1 MWTYWTTAVS
11 DLFES
16 APVAQPLA
24 ARLRPQQ
31 LADVIG
37 QTHLLGSGGPLTQML
52 AHQHLPSIIFWGP
65 PGVGKTTL
73 ARLLSQHVDAQM
85 LTLSAVTSGV
95 KDIRQVVEQA
105 KAYQA
110 QGRRTVLFVDEVHRF
125 NKSQQD
131 AFLPFVEDGLITLIG
146 ATTENPAFE
155 LNAALLSRARV
166 LPLKSLTPDELSQLI
181 DRGLQGRAIAA
192 NARDALIDAADGDA
206 RRCLGLVESALDLTH
221 QQIELSDL
229 AHLLGAS
236 VRRFD
241 KGGDQFYDQIS
252 ALHKSVRGSSPDAAL
267 YWLARMLDG
276 GCDPLYLAR
285 RLVRMASEDI
295 GNAEPRGLQ
304 VAMDAYQAT
313 ERLGMPEAE
322 VALAQAT
329 SFLAA
334 LPKSNAVYVGWKA
347 AKALAQQGTFE
358 VPNHLRNAPTSLA
371 KSMGHGEDYRY
382 AHDEPDGYAAGV
394 NYFPDALAGTRIYRP
409 VDRGLEI
416 KIGERLARLQARDEQ
431 Q

>member
-1 MWTYWTTAVS
+1 MA
-11 DLFES
+11 DLFEQS
-16 APVAQPLA
+16 VIAQPLA
-24 ARLRPQQ
+24 ARLRPQALDQ
-31 LADVIG
+31 VIG
-37 QTHLLGSGGPLTQML
+37 QTHLLGPQGPLTQML
-52 AHQHLPSIIFWGP
+52 AQQHLPSIIFWGP

-73 ARLLSQHVDAQM
+73 ARLLSQHVDAEM

-95 KDIRQVVEQA
+95 KDIRQVIEQA
-105 KAYQA
+105 KALLA
-110 QGRRTVLFVDEVHRF
+110 RGRRTVLFVDEVHRF

-131 AFLPFVEDGLITLIG
+131 AFLPFVEEGLITLIG

-166 LPLKSLTPDELSQLI
+166 LPLKSLDRAELGQLI
-181 DRGLQGRAIAA
+181 DRGLQGRQMAD

-206 RRCLGLVESALDLTH
+206 RRCLGLVESAMDLT
-221 QQIELSDL
+221 QGDIELAEL
-229 AHLLGAS
+229 AHLLGGS

-285 RLVRMASEDI
+285 RFVRMASEDI
-295 GNAEPRGLQ
+295 GNADPRALQ

-322 VALAQAT
+322 VALAQAAA
-329 SFLAA
+329 FLASV
-334 LPKSNAVYVGWKA
+334 PKSNAVYVAWKA
-347 AKALAQQGTFE
+347 AKALAEQGGHE
-358 VPNHLRNAPTSLA
+358 VPNHLRNAPTALA
-371 KSMGHGEDYRY
+371 KSMGHGEEYRY
-382 AHDEPDGYAAGV
+382 AHDEPEGYAAGV
-394 NYFPDALAGTRIYRP
+394 NYFPQALAGTELYRP
-409 VDRGLEI
+409 VERGLEI
-416 KIGERLARLQARDEQ
+416 KIGERLARLKARDNSE
-431 Q
+431 

>member
-1 MWTYWTTAVS
+1 VA
-11 DLFES
+11 DLFEQS
-16 APVAQPLA
+16 VIAQPLA
-24 ARLRPQQ
+24 ARLRPQALDQ
-31 LADVIG
+31 VIG
-37 QTHLLGSGGPLTQML
+37 QTHLLGPQGPLTQML
-52 AHQHLPSIIFWGP
+52 AQQHLPSIIFWGP

-73 ARLLSQHVDAQM
+73 ARLLSQHVDAEM

-95 KDIRQVVEQA
+95 KDIRQVIEQA
-105 KAYQA
+105 KALLA
-110 QGRRTVLFVDEVHRF
+110 RGRRTVLFVDEVHRF

-131 AFLPFVEDGLITLIG
+131 AFLPFVEEGLITLIG

-166 LPLKSLTPDELSQLI
+166 LPLKSLDRAELGQLI
-181 DRGLQGRAIAA
+181 DRGLQGRQMAD

-206 RRCLGLVESALDLTH
+206 RRCLGLVESAMDLT
-221 QQIELSDL
+221 QGDIELAEL
-229 AHLLGAS
+229 AHLLGGS

-285 RLVRMASEDI
+285 RFVRMASEDI
-295 GNAEPRGLQ
+295 GNADPRALQ

-322 VALAQAT
+322 VALAQAAA
-329 SFLAA
+329 FLASV
-334 LPKSNAVYVGWKA
+334 PKSNAVYVAWKA
-347 AKALAQQGTFE
+347 AKALAEQGSHE
-358 VPNHLRNAPTSLA
+358 VPNHLRNAPTALA
-371 KSMGHGEDYRY
+371 KSMGHGEEYRY
-382 AHDEPDGYAAGV
+382 AHDEPEGYAAGV
-394 NYFPDALAGTRIYRP
+394 NYFPQALAGTELYRP
-409 VDRGLEI
+409 VERGLEI
-416 KIGERLARLQARDEQ
+416 KIGERLARLKARDNSE
-431 Q
+431 

>member
-1 MWTYWTTAVS
+1 
-11 DLFES
+11 
-16 APVAQPLA
+16 
-24 ARLRPQQ
+24 
-31 LADVIG
+31 
-37 QTHLLGSGGPLTQML
+37 ML
-52 AHQHLPSIIFWGP
+52 AQQHLPSIIFWGP

-73 ARLLSQHVDAQM
+73 ASLLSQHVDAEM

-95 KDIRQVVEQA
+95 KDIRQVIEQA
-105 KAYQA
+105 KALLA
-110 QGRRTVLFVDEVHRF
+110 RGRRTVLFVDEVHRF

-131 AFLPFVEDGLITLIG
+131 AFLPFVEEGLITLIG

-166 LPLKSLTPDELSQLI
+166 LPLKSLDRAELGQLI
-181 DRGLQGRAIAA
+181 DRGLQGRQMAD

-206 RRCLGLVESALDLTH
+206 RRCLGLVESAMDLT
-221 QQIELSDL
+221 QGDIELAEL
-229 AHLLGAS
+229 AHLLGGS

-285 RLVRMASEDI
+285 RFVRMASEDI
-295 GNAEPRGLQ
+295 GNADPRALQ

-322 VALAQAT
+322 VALAQAAV
-329 SFLAA
+329 FLASV
-334 LPKSNAVYVGWKA
+334 PKSNAVYVAWKA
-347 AKALAQQGTFE
+347 AKALAEQGSHE
-358 VPNHLRNAPTSLA
+358 VPNHLRNAPTALA
-371 KSMGHGEDYRY
+371 KSMGHGEEYRY
-382 AHDEPDGYAAGV
+382 AHDEPEGYAAGV
-394 NYFPDALAGTRIYRP
+394 NYFPQALAGTELYRP
-409 VDRGLEI
+409 VERGLEI
-416 KIGERLARLQARDEQ
+416 KIGERLARLKARDNSE
-431 Q
+431 

>member
-1 MWTYWTTAVS
+1 MA
-11 DLFES
+11 DLFEQS
-16 APVAQPLA
+16 VIAQPLA
-24 ARLRPQQ
+24 ARLRPQALDQ
-31 LADVIG
+31 VIG
-37 QTHLLGSGGPLTQML
+37 QTHLLGPQGPLTQML
-52 AHQHLPSIIFWGP
+52 AQQHLPSIIFWGP

-73 ARLLSQHVDAQM
+73 ARLLSQHVDAEM

-95 KDIRQVVEQA
+95 KDIRQVIEQA
-105 KAYQA
+105 KALLA
-110 QGRRTVLFVDEVHRF
+110 RGRRTVLFVDEVHRF

-131 AFLPFVEDGLITLIG
+131 AFLPFVEEGLITLIG

-166 LPLKSLTPDELSQLI
+166 LPLKSLDRAELGQLI
-181 DRGLQGRAIAA
+181 DRGLQGRQMAD

-206 RRCLGLVESALDLTH
+206 RRCLGLVESAMDLT
-221 QQIELSDL
+221 QGDIELAEL
-229 AHLLGAS
+229 AHLLGGS

-285 RLVRMASEDI
+285 RFVRMASEDI
-295 GNAEPRGLQ
+295 GNADPRALQ

-322 VALAQAT
+322 VALAQAAA
-329 SFLAA
+329 FLASV
-334 LPKSNAVYVGWKA
+334 PKSNAVYVAWKA
-347 AKALAQQGTFE
+347 AKALAEQGSHE
-358 VPNHLRNAPTSLA
+358 VPNHLRNAPTALA
-371 KSMGHGEDYRY
+371 KSMGHGEEYRY
-382 AHDEPDGYAAGV
+382 AHDEPEGYAAGV
-394 NYFPDALAGTRIYRP
+394 NYFPQALAGTELYRP
-409 VDRGLEI
+409 VERGLEI
-416 KIGERLARLQARDEQ
+416 KIGERLARLKARDNSE
-431 Q
+431 

>member
-1 MWTYWTTAVS
+1 MA
-11 DLFES
+11 DLFEQS
-16 APVAQPLA
+16 VIAQPLA
-24 ARLRPQQ
+24 ARLRPQALDQ
-31 LADVIG
+31 VIG
-37 QTHLLGSGGPLTQML
+37 QTHLLGPQGPLTQML
-52 AHQHLPSIIFWGP
+52 AQQHLPSIIFWGP

-73 ARLLSQHVDAQM
+73 ARLLSQHVDAEM

-95 KDIRQVVEQA
+95 KDIRQVIEQA
-105 KAYQA
+105 KALLA
-110 QGRRTVLFVDEVHRF
+110 RGRRTVLFVDEVHRF

-131 AFLPFVEDGLITLIG
+131 AFLPFVEEGLITLIG

-166 LPLKSLTPDELSQLI
+166 LPLKSLDRAELGQLI
-181 DRGLQGRAIAA
+181 DRGLQGRQMAD

-206 RRCLGLVESALDLTH
+206 RRCLGLVESAMDLT
-221 QQIELSDL
+221 QGNIELAEL
-229 AHLLGAS
+229 AHLLGGS

-285 RLVRMASEDI
+285 RFVRMASEDI
-295 GNAEPRGLQ
+295 GNADPRALQ

-322 VALAQAT
+322 VALAQAAA
-329 SFLAA
+329 FLASV
-334 LPKSNAVYVGWKA
+334 PKSNAVYVAWKA
-347 AKALAQQGTFE
+347 AKALAEQGSHE
-358 VPNHLRNAPTSLA
+358 VPNHLRNAPTALA
-371 KSMGHGEDYRY
+371 KSMGHGEEYRY
-382 AHDEPDGYAAGV
+382 AHDEPEGYAAGV
-394 NYFPDALAGTRIYRP
+394 NYFPQALAGTELYRP
-409 VDRGLEI
+409 VERGLEI
-416 KIGERLARLQARDEQ
+416 KIGERLARLKARDNSE
-431 Q
+431 

>member
-1 MWTYWTTAVS
+1 MA
-11 DLFES
+11 DLFEQS
-16 APVAQPLA
+16 VIAQPLA
-24 ARLRPQQ
+24 ARLRPQALDQ
-31 LADVIG
+31 VIG
-37 QTHLLGSGGPLTQML
+37 QTHLLGPQGPLTQML
-52 AHQHLPSIIFWGP
+52 AQQHLPSIIFWGP

-73 ARLLSQHVDAQM
+73 ARLLSQHVDAEM

-95 KDIRQVVEQA
+95 KDIRQVIEQA
-105 KAYQA
+105 KALLA
-110 QGRRTVLFVDEVHRF
+110 RGRRTVLFVDEVHRF

-131 AFLPFVEDGLITLIG
+131 AFLPFVEEGLITLIG

-166 LPLKSLTPDELSQLI
+166 LPLKSLDRAELGQLI
-181 DRGLQGRAIAA
+181 DRGLQGRQMAD

-206 RRCLGLVESALDLTH
+206 RRCLGLVESAMDLT
-221 QQIELSDL
+221 QGDIELAEL
-229 AHLLGAS
+229 AHLLGGS

-285 RLVRMASEDI
+285 RFVRMASEDI
-295 GNAEPRGLQ
+295 GNADPRALQ

-322 VALAQAT
+322 VALAQAAV
-329 SFLAA
+329 FLASV
-334 LPKSNAVYVGWKA
+334 PKSNAVYVAWKA
-347 AKALAQQGTFE
+347 AKALAEQGSHE
-358 VPNHLRNAPTSLA
+358 VPNHLRNAPTALA
-371 KSMGHGEDYRY
+371 KSMGHGEEYRY
-382 AHDEPDGYAAGV
+382 AHDEPEGYAAGV
-394 NYFPDALAGTRIYRP
+394 NYFPQALAGTELYRP
-409 VDRGLEI
+409 VERGLEI
-416 KIGERLARLQARDEQ
+416 KIGERLARLKARDNSE
-431 Q
+431 